1 MNTMTPGDGKTIGN
15 HKRPGESPEDR
26 ESGSLFLYKRYPK
39 IFFQKM
45 LTFAAILPGAAY
57 QIVSRVKHRDRKK
70 LRMTPTGQED
80 RTMSNMK
87 EMENEKLS
95 LNELEQTSGGM
106 LLAGLLIGA
115 LVTGTV
121 ALFGVAALS
130 DEQNNA

>member
-1 MNTMTPGDGKTIGN
+1 
-15 HKRPGESPEDR
+15 
-26 ESGSLFLYKRYPK
+26 
-39 IFFQKM
+39 M
-45 LTFAAILPGAAY
+45 LTFAAILPSAAY